1 MSRLTYIKGLVNGAL
16 NEAYNYRYKGGY
28 QQRKPRQE
36 VTGNKP
42 IFCTNVY
49 KIPFKVNETQF
60 NKYVVKI
67 CGITTSDMLY
77 INEHNIGL
85 LHMAEKPDDLKTSY
99 EQQIYQADI
108 MPSHLTAYF
117 VYASIINPEAWLE
130 NEEKGFPKLIEYLKK
145 RKASN
150 GDPLYNPLSFGE
162 CKQQIIRKYREALTK
177 EEFIK
182 YAYDDETVE
191 LNDMRISEFEAKIR
205 EALQSGNWAE
215 AISTYRID
223 LKTRIFG
230 NQLTEKNKRSI
241 YSQARKRG
249 LTETSP
255 NWPTFVRSRK
265 TWEKYGFK
273 LKPTAQ
279 PYFISSFVDIGQ
291 SPEVGLAKMGLDKY
305 EIKHASQQMKDS
317 ASMTGIGRSIPG
329 PAYDISDVIDVRN
342 YGRWMKEAG
351 LVNNLEGILN
361 DAAIEFE
368 KNKDKE
374 QDSEFNKRRAEELR
388 KIETEEGKADVFN
401 GLLKDYVKINNDRH
415 NLGIKLKNS
424 GQNSIQRYLN
434 NLYDYAKE
442 MIQNKGWD
450 AAGEIDSYAY
460 IFRSIVA
467 SQTIGI
473 ENAPKITQNNVDKY
487 LSDVI
492 GEAHHLLRF
501 MARTAYK
508 EFREYQDSL
517 ATQSQEAN
525 GIQQAV
531 NESVEESFTPDN
543 FNTFNDKISKIINAN
558 ADFNGINRDA
568 IGRFSGR
575 GVTYLYHATS
585 NAGKTGITTNGASR
599 VMTGSNSNF
608 YGPGVY
614 TNWDLGD
621 AIGGT
626 RIYGGYIVKFVLKD
640 GFKDF
645 LIFDK
650 DFNQRHGTGESIKDQ
665 LKRIAPEI
673 LDYMQKNFDRRTYN
687 YVIHWSGDSMRAPGG
702 VRGNDRGFRSAGQ
715 VRAFLGTPVS
725 YRQKG
730 DCYVPESMLKASN
743 IRGYIFRGS
752 GDGRVVVVRNFT
764 DVMPVAWTTATDAE
778 AYFNGDRKRNIWRQI
793 NQKSFEKLNQKHDAY
808 EEYSSKYPNIDKRES
823 NSAGFVRVPKGGKYN
838 FIDPDTHKEIF
849 PFDFDNATNFSPTS
863 REATVEILGDEY
875 TLYSN
880 MDKVITVE
888 KDEMDAPTMSLGEF
902 IDLIQSQTQGGVEKQ
917 LSDQSKLVSE
927 QFHNML
933 ERMDNYQIL

>member
-1 MSRLTYIKGLVNGAL
+1 MSRLTYIKDLVNGAL

-49 KIPFKVNETQF
+49 KTLTRSVNGETF
-60 NKYVVKI
+60 NKYMIKI
-67 CGITTSDMLY
+67 CGVERSDMMY
-77 INEHNIGL
+77 IAKNRIAN
-85 LHMAEKPDDLKTSY
+85 LHMSDKPDPSATSRWKKNG
-99 EQQIYQADI
+99 QADI
-108 MPSHLTAYF
+108 MPSGR
-117 VYASIINPEAWLE
+117 YAHFLKAEVFNPEDWVE
-130 NEEKGFPKLIEYLKK
+130 RFYPKLIEYLST
-145 RKASN
+145 RKATN
-150 GDPLYNPLSFGE
+150 GEDLYNPLTFGE
-162 CKQQIIRKYREALTK
+162 CKQQIIRKYREALND
-177 EEFIK
+177 EEFIQ
-182 YAYDDETVE
+182 YAYGDETVE
-191 LNDMRISEFEAKIR
+191 FNDMRISEFEAKIR
-205 EALQSGNWAE
+205 EALQNGNWAE

-223 LKTRIFG
+223 LKTRLFG
-230 NQLTEKNKRSI
+230 NQLTERNKRSI
-241 YSQARKRG
+241 YAQARKRG
-249 LTETSP
+249 LTEASP

-265 TWEKYGFK
+265 TWESLGFK
-273 LKPTAQ
+273 VKDSAI

-291 SPEVGLAKMGLDKY
+291 SPEVGFAKMGLSKH
-305 EIKHASQQMKDS
+305 EIEQASQQMRDV
-317 ASMTGIGRSIPG
+317 AQMTGVGRGIPG
-329 PAYDISDVIDVRN
+329 PAYDISDVEDVTN
-342 YGRWMKEAG
+342 GGRWMKEAG
-351 LVNNLEGILN
+351 LANNLEGILN

-368 KNKDKE
+368 RNMNKE

-388 KIETEEGKADVFN
+388 KIEAKEGKAEVFN
-401 GLLKDYVKINNDRH
+401 DLLKDYVKINNDRH
-415 NLGIKLKNS
+415 NLSITLKDS
-424 GQNSIQRYLN
+424 GQNSIQAYLN

-450 AAGEIDSYAY
+450 AEIDTYAY
-460 IFRSIVA
+460 VFRSIVA

-473 ENAPKITQNNVDKY
+473 ENAPKLTKEQVEKY
-487 LSDVI
+487 RDAI
-492 GEAHHLLRF
+492 GEAHHLLKF
-501 MARTAYK
+501 MARTVYK
-508 EFREYQDSL
+508 EFREYRDS
-517 ATQSQEAN
+517 QSQEAN

-585 NAGKTGITTNGASR
+585 SAGKTGITTNGASR

-764 DVMPVAWTTATDAE
+764 DVMPVAWTTAQDAE

-880 MDKVITVE
+880 LDKVITVE
-888 KDEMDAPTMSLGEF
+888 KDEIDAPTMSLGEF

>member
-49 KIPFKVNETQF
+49 KTLTRSVNGETF
-60 NKYVVKI
+60 NKYMIKI
-67 CGITTSDMLY
+67 CGVERSDMMY
-77 INEHNIGL
+77 IAKNRIAN
-85 LHMAEKPDDLKTSY
+85 LHMSDKPDPSATSRWKKNG
-99 EQQIYQADI
+99 QADI
-108 MPSHLTAYF
+108 MPSGR
-117 VYASIINPEAWLE
+117 YAHFLKAEVFNPEDWVDR
-130 NEEKGFPKLIEYLKK
+130 FYPKLIEYLST
-145 RKASN
+145 RKATN
-150 GDPLYNPLSFGE
+150 GEDLYNPLTFGE
-162 CKQQIIRKYREALTK
+162 CKQQIIRKYREALND
-177 EEFIK
+177 EEFIQ
-182 YAYDDETVE
+182 YAYGDETVE
-191 LNDMRISEFEAKIR
+191 FNDMRISEFEAKIR
-205 EALQSGNWAE
+205 EALQNGNWAE

-223 LKTRIFG
+223 LKTRLFG
-230 NQLTEKNKRSI
+230 NQLTERNKRSI

-249 LTETSP
+249 LTEASP

-265 TWEKYGFK
+265 TWESLGFK
-273 LKPTAQ
+273 VKDNAI

-291 SPEVGLAKMGLDKY
+291 SPEVGFAKMGLSKH
-305 EIKHASQQMKDS
+305 EIEQASQQMRDV
-317 ASMTGIGRSIPG
+317 AQMTGVGRSIPG
-329 PAYDISDVIDVRN
+329 PAYDISDVEDVTN
-342 YGRWMKEAG
+342 GGRWMKEAG
-351 LVNNLEGILN
+351 LANNLEGILN

-368 KNKDKE
+368 RNMNKE

-388 KIETEEGKADVFN
+388 KIEAKEGKAEVFN
-401 GLLKDYVKINNDRH
+401 DLLKDYVKINNDRH
-415 NLGIKLKNS
+415 NLSITLKDS
-424 GQNSIQRYLN
+424 GQNSIQAYLN

-450 AAGEIDSYAY
+450 AEIDTYAY
-460 IFRSIVA
+460 VFRSIVA

-473 ENAPKITQNNVDKY
+473 ENAPKLTKEQVEKY
-487 LSDVI
+487 RDAI
-492 GEAHHLLRF
+492 GEAHHLLKF
-501 MARTAYK
+501 MARTVYK
-508 EFREYQDSL
+508 EFREYRDS
-517 ATQSQEAN
+517 QSQEAN

-585 NAGKTGITTNGASR
+585 SAGKTGITTNGASR

-626 RIYGGYIVKFVLKD
+626 RIYGDYIVKFVLKD

-880 MDKVITVE
+880 LDKVITVE
-888 KDEMDAPTMSLGEF
+888 KDEIDAPTMSLGEF

-933 ERMDNYQIL
+933 KRMDNYQIL

>member
-1 MSRLTYIKGLVNGAL
+1 MSRLTYIKDLVNGAL
-16 NEAYNYRYKGGY
+16 NEAYNYRFKGGY

-49 KIPFKVNETQF
+49 KRLISVNGQRF
-60 NKYVVKI
+60 NKYIIKI
-67 CGITTSDMLY
+67 CGVEKSDIDYIDKNKIALLHKSNNYDTSTTSRNQKIL
-77 INEHNIGL
+77 
-85 LHMAEKPDDLKTSY
+85 
-99 EQQIYQADI
+99 QADV
-108 MPSHLTAYF
+108 MPSRLYAHFL
-117 VYASIINPEAWLE
+117 YASVIDPEAWL
-130 NEEKGFPKLIEYLKK
+130 NNQEKGFPKLIEYLSK
-145 RKASN
+145 RKATN
-150 GDPLYNPLSFGE
+150 GEDLYDPLTFGE
-162 CKQQIIRKYREALTK
+162 CKQQIIRKYREALND
-177 EEFIK
+177 EEFIQ
-182 YAYDDETVE
+182 YAYGDETVE

-205 EALQSGNWAE
+205 EALQNGNWEE

-223 LKTRIFG
+223 LKTRLFG
-230 NQLTEKNKRSI
+230 NQLTQKNKNSI

-249 LTETSP
+249 LTEASP

-265 TWEKYGFK
+265 TWESLGFK
-273 LKPTAQ
+273 VKDNAI

-291 SPEVGLAKMGLDKY
+291 SPEVGFAKMGLSKH
-305 EIKHASQQMKDS
+305 EIEQASQQMRDV
-317 ASMTGIGRSIPG
+317 AQMTGVGRGIPG
-329 PAYDISDVIDVRN
+329 PAYDISDVEDVSN
-342 YGRWMKEAG
+342 GGRWMKEAG
-351 LVNNLEGILN
+351 LANNLEGILN

-388 KIETEEGKADVFN
+388 KIETKEGKAEVFN
-401 GLLKDYVKINNDRH
+401 ELLKDYVEINNDRH
-415 NLGIKLKNS
+415 NLGITLKDS
-424 GQNSIQRYLN
+424 GQNYTQAYLN
-434 NLYDYAKE
+434 NLYNYAKE

-450 AAGEIDSYAY
+450 AEIDTYAY
-460 IFRSIVA
+460 VFRSIVA
-467 SQTIGI
+467 SQTIGT
-473 ENAPKITQNNVDKY
+473 ENTPRLTKEQVEIYRDA
-487 LSDVI
+487 I
-492 GEAHHLLRF
+492 GEAHRLLKF
-501 MARTAYK
+501 MARTVYK

-517 ATQSQEAN
+517 ATQSQEVN
-525 GIQQAV
+525 GAQQAV
-531 NESVEESFTPDN
+531 NESVEEAFTPDN
-543 FNTFNDKISKIINAN
+543 FNTFNDKMSKIINAN

-568 IGRFSGR
+568 VGRFSGR

-585 NAGKTGITTNGASR
+585 SAGKTGITTNGASR
-599 VMTGSNSNF
+599 LMTGSNSNF

-614 TNWDLGD
+614 TNLDLGD

-626 RIYGGYIVKFVLKD
+626 SIYGDYIVKFVLKG

-687 YVIHWSGDSMRAPGG
+687 YILHWSGDSMRAPGG

-730 DCYVPESMLKASN
+730 DCYVPDSMLKASN

-764 DVMPVAWTTATDAE
+764 DVMPVAWTTAQDAE

-808 EEYSSKYPNIDKRES
+808 EEYSAKYPKIDKRES

-838 FIDPDTHKEIF
+838 FIDPDTHEEIF

-888 KDEMDAPTMSLGEF
+888 KDEFDAPTMSLGEF

>member
-1 MSRLTYIKGLVNGAL
+1 MSRLTYIKDLVNGAL

-49 KIPFKVNETQF
+49 KTLTRSVNGETF
-60 NKYVVKI
+60 NKYMIKI
-67 CGITTSDMLY
+67 CGVERSDMMY
-77 INEHNIGL
+77 IAKNRIAN
-85 LHMAEKPDDLKTSY
+85 LHMSDKPDPSATSRCKKNG
-99 EQQIYQADI
+99 QADI
-108 MPSHLTAYF
+108 MPSGR
-117 VYASIINPEAWLE
+117 YAHFLKAEVFNPEDWVE
-130 NEEKGFPKLIEYLKK
+130 RFYPKLIEYLST
-145 RKASN
+145 RKATN
-150 GDPLYNPLSFGE
+150 GEDLYNPLTFGE
-162 CKQQIIRKYREALTK
+162 CKQQIIRKYREALND
-177 EEFIK
+177 EEFIQ
-182 YAYDDETVE
+182 YAYGDETVE
-191 LNDMRISEFEAKIR
+191 FNDMRISEFEAKIR
-205 EALQSGNWAE
+205 EALQNGNWAE

-223 LKTRIFG
+223 LKTRLFG
-230 NQLTEKNKRSI
+230 NQLTERNKRSI

-249 LTETSP
+249 LTEASP

-265 TWEKYGFK
+265 TWESLGFK
-273 LKPTAQ
+273 VKDNAI

-291 SPEVGLAKMGLDKY
+291 SPEVGFAKMGLSKH
-305 EIKHASQQMKDS
+305 EIEQASQQMRDV
-317 ASMTGIGRSIPG
+317 AQMTGVGRSIPG
-329 PAYDISDVIDVRN
+329 PAYDISDVEDVTN
-342 YGRWMKEAG
+342 GGRWMKEAG
-351 LVNNLEGILN
+351 LANNLEGILN

-368 KNKDKE
+368 RNMNKE

-388 KIETEEGKADVFN
+388 KIEAKEGKAEVFN
-401 GLLKDYVKINNDRH
+401 DLLKDYVKINNDRH
-415 NLGIKLKNS
+415 NLSITLKDS
-424 GQNSIQRYLN
+424 GQNSIQAYLN

-450 AAGEIDSYAY
+450 AEIDTYAY
-460 IFRSIVA
+460 VFRSIVA

-473 ENAPKITQNNVDKY
+473 ENAPKLTKEQVEKY
-487 LSDVI
+487 RDAI
-492 GEAHHLLRF
+492 GEAHHLLKF
-501 MARTAYK
+501 MARTVYK
-508 EFREYQDSL
+508 EFREYRDS
-517 ATQSQEAN
+517 QSQEEN

-764 DVMPVAWTTATDAE
+764 DVMPVAWTTAQDAE

-880 MDKVITVE
+880 LDKVITVE
-888 KDEMDAPTMSLGEF
+888 KDEIDATTMSLGEF

-933 ERMDNYQIL
+933 KRMDNYQIL

>member
-1 MSRLTYIKGLVNGAL
+1 MSRLTYIKDLVNGAL

-49 KIPFKVNETQF
+49 KTLTRSVNGKTF
-60 NKYVVKI
+60 NKYMIKI
-67 CGITTSDMLY
+67 CGVERSDMMY
-77 INEHNIGL
+77 IAKNRIANL
-85 LHMAEKPDDLKTSY
+85 RMSDKPDPSATSRWKKNG
-99 EQQIYQADI
+99 QADI
-108 MPSHLTAYF
+108 MPSGR
-117 VYASIINPEAWLE
+117 YAHFLKAEVFNPEDWVDR
-130 NEEKGFPKLIEYLKK
+130 FYPKLIEYLST
-145 RKASN
+145 RKATN
-150 GDPLYNPLSFGE
+150 GEDLYNPLTFGE
-162 CKQQIIRKYREALTK
+162 CKQQIIRKYREALND
-177 EEFIK
+177 EEFIQ
-182 YAYDDETVE
+182 YAYGDETVE
-191 LNDMRISEFEAKIR
+191 FNDMRISEFEAKIR
-205 EALQSGNWAE
+205 EALQNGNWAE

-223 LKTRIFG
+223 LKTRLFG
-230 NQLTEKNKRSI
+230 NQLTERNKRSI
-241 YSQARKRG
+241 YAQARKRG
-249 LTETSP
+249 LTEASP

-265 TWEKYGFK
+265 TWESLGFK
-273 LKPTAQ
+273 VKDNAI

-291 SPEVGLAKMGLDKY
+291 SPEVGFAKMGLSKH
-305 EIKHASQQMKDS
+305 EIEQASQQMRDV
-317 ASMTGIGRSIPG
+317 AQMTGVGRSIPG
-329 PAYDISDVIDVRN
+329 PAYDISDVEDVTN
-342 YGRWMKEAG
+342 GGRWMKEAG
-351 LVNNLEGILN
+351 LANNLEGILN

-368 KNKDKE
+368 RNMNKE

-388 KIETEEGKADVFN
+388 KIEAKEGKAEVFN
-401 GLLKDYVKINNDRH
+401 DLLKDYVKINNDRH
-415 NLGIKLKNS
+415 NLSITLKDS
-424 GQNSIQRYLN
+424 GQNSIQAYLN

-450 AAGEIDSYAY
+450 AEIDTYAY
-460 IFRSIVA
+460 VFRSIVA

-473 ENAPKITQNNVDKY
+473 ENAPKLTKEQVEKY
-487 LSDVI
+487 RDAI
-492 GEAHHLLRF
+492 GEAHHLLKF
-501 MARTAYK
+501 MARTVYK
-508 EFREYQDSL
+508 EFREYRDS
-517 ATQSQEAN
+517 QSQEAN

-585 NAGKTGITTNGASR
+585 SAGKTGITTNGASR

-888 KDEMDAPTMSLGEF
+888 KDEIDAPTMSLGEF

>member
-1 MSRLTYIKGLVNGAL
+1 MSRLTYIKDLVNGAL

-49 KIPFKVNETQF
+49 KRLITVNKQSF
-60 NKYVVKI
+60 NKYIIKI
-67 CGITTSDMLY
+67 CGVEKSDIDYIDKNKIALLHKSNNYDASTTSRDQKIL
-77 INEHNIGL
+77 
-85 LHMAEKPDDLKTSY
+85 
-99 EQQIYQADI
+99 QADV
-108 MPSHLTAYF
+108 MPSRLYAHFL
-117 VYASIINPEAWLE
+117 YASVIDPEAWL
-130 NEEKGFPKLIEYLKK
+130 NNKEKGFPKLIDYLSK
-145 RKASN
+145 RKTSN
-150 GDPLYNPLSFGE
+150 GEDLYDPLTFAE
-162 CKQQIIRKYREALTK
+162 CKQQIIRKYREALND
-177 EEFIK
+177 EEFIQ
-182 YAYDDETVE
+182 YAYGDDTVE
-191 LNDMRISEFEAKIR
+191 FNDMRISEFEAKIR
-205 EALQSGNWAE
+205 EALQNGNWAE

-223 LKTRIFG
+223 LKTRLFG
-230 NQLTEKNKRSI
+230 NQLTERNKRSI

-249 LTETSP
+249 LTEASP

-265 TWEKYGFK
+265 TWESLGFK
-273 LKPTAQ
+273 VKDNAI

-291 SPEVGLAKMGLDKY
+291 SPEVGFAKMGLSKH
-305 EIKHASQQMKDS
+305 EIEQASQQMRDV
-317 ASMTGIGRSIPG
+317 AQMTGVGRSIPG
-329 PAYDISDVIDVRN
+329 PAYDISDVEDVTN
-342 YGRWMKEAG
+342 GGRWMKEAG
-351 LVNNLEGILN
+351 LANNLEGILN

-368 KNKDKE
+368 RNMNKE

-388 KIETEEGKADVFN
+388 KIEAKEGKAEVFN
-401 GLLKDYVKINNDRH
+401 DLLKEYVKINNDRH
-415 NLGIKLKNS
+415 NLSITLKDS
-424 GQNSIQRYLN
+424 GQNSIQAYLN

-450 AAGEIDSYAY
+450 AEIDTYAY
-460 IFRSIVA
+460 VFRSIVA

-473 ENAPKITQNNVDKY
+473 ENAPKLTKEQVEKY
-487 LSDVI
+487 RDAI
-492 GEAHHLLRF
+492 GEAHHLLKF
-501 MARTAYK
+501 MARTVYK
-508 EFREYQDSL
+508 EFREYRDS
-517 ATQSQEAN
+517 QSQEAN

-585 NAGKTGITTNGASR
+585 SAGKTGITTNGASR
-599 VMTGSNSNF
+599 IMTGSNSNF

-764 DVMPVAWTTATDAE
+764 DVMPVAWTTAQDAE

-880 MDKVITVE
+880 LDKVITVE
-888 KDEMDAPTMSLGEF
+888 KDEIDAPTMSLGEF

-933 ERMDNYQIL
+933 KRMDNYQIL

>member
-1 MSRLTYIKGLVNGAL
+1 MSRLTYIKDLVNGAL

-49 KIPFKVNETQF
+49 KTLTRSVNGETF
-60 NKYVVKI
+60 NKYMIKI
-67 CGITTSDMLY
+67 CGVERSDMMY
-77 INEHNIGL
+77 IAKNRIAN
-85 LHMAEKPDDLKTSY
+85 LHMSDKPDPSATSRWKKNG
-99 EQQIYQADI
+99 QADI
-108 MPSHLTAYF
+108 MPSGR
-117 VYASIINPEAWLE
+117 YAHFLKAEVFNPEDWVDR
-130 NEEKGFPKLIEYLKK
+130 FYPKLIEYLST
-145 RKASN
+145 RKATN
-150 GDPLYNPLSFGE
+150 GEDLYNPLTFGE
-162 CKQQIIRKYREALTK
+162 CKQQIIRKYREALND
-177 EEFIK
+177 EEFIQ
-182 YAYDDETVE
+182 YAYGDETVE
-191 LNDMRISEFEAKIR
+191 FNDMRISEFEAKIR
-205 EALQSGNWAE
+205 EALQNGNWAE

-223 LKTRIFG
+223 LKTRLFG
-230 NQLTEKNKRSI
+230 NQLTERNKRSI

-249 LTETSP
+249 LTEASP

-265 TWEKYGFK
+265 TWESLGFK
-273 LKPTAQ
+273 VKDNAI

-291 SPEVGLAKMGLDKY
+291 SPEVGFAKMGLSKH
-305 EIKHASQQMKDS
+305 EIEQASQQMRDV
-317 ASMTGIGRSIPG
+317 AQMTGVGRSIPG
-329 PAYDISDVIDVRN
+329 PAYDISDVEDVTN
-342 YGRWMKEAG
+342 GGRWMKEAG
-351 LVNNLEGILN
+351 LANNLEGILN

-368 KNKDKE
+368 RNMNKE

-388 KIETEEGKADVFN
+388 KIEAKEGKAEVFN
-401 GLLKDYVKINNDRH
+401 DLLKDYVKINNDRH
-415 NLGIKLKNS
+415 NLSITLKDS
-424 GQNSIQRYLN
+424 GQSSIQAYLN

-467 SQTIGI
+467 SQTIGV
-473 ENAPKITQNNVDKY
+473 ENAPEITQNNVDKY
-487 LSDVI
+487 LSDII
-492 GEAHHLLRF
+492 GEAHHLLKF
-501 MARTAYK
+501 MARTVYK
-508 EFREYQDSL
+508 EFREYRDS
-517 ATQSQEAN
+517 QSQEAN

-599 VMTGSNSNF
+599 IMTGSNSNF

-764 DVMPVAWTTATDAE
+764 DVMPVAWTTAQDAE

-888 KDEMDAPTMSLGEF
+888 KDEIDAPTMSLGEF

-933 ERMDNYQIL
+933 KRMDNYQIL

>member
-1 MSRLTYIKGLVNGAL
+1 MSRLTYIKDLVNGAL

-49 KIPFKVNETQF
+49 KRLITVNKQSF
-60 NKYVVKI
+60 NKYIIKI
-67 CGITTSDMLY
+67 CGVEKSDIDYIDKNKIALLHKSNNYDTSTTSRDQKIL
-77 INEHNIGL
+77 
-85 LHMAEKPDDLKTSY
+85 
-99 EQQIYQADI
+99 QADV
-108 MPSHLTAYF
+108 MPSRLYAHFL
-117 VYASIINPEAWLE
+117 YASVIDPEAWL
-130 NEEKGFPKLIEYLKK
+130 NNKEKGFPKLIDYLSK

-150 GDPLYNPLSFGE
+150 GEDLYDPLTFAE
-162 CKQQIIRKYREALTK
+162 CKQQIIRKYREALNDD
-177 EEFIK
+177 EFIQ
-182 YAYDDETVE
+182 YAYGDETVE
-191 LNDMRISEFEAKIR
+191 FNDMRISEFEAKIR
-205 EALQSGNWAE
+205 EALQNGNWAE

-223 LKTRIFG
+223 LKTRLFG
-230 NQLTEKNKRSI
+230 NQLTERNKRSI
-241 YSQARKRG
+241 YAQARKRG
-249 LTETSP
+249 LTEASP

-265 TWEKYGFK
+265 TWEKYGFQVK
-273 LKPTAQ
+273 DGAQ

-291 SPEVGLAKMGLDKY
+291 SPEVGFAKMGLSKH
-305 EIKHASQQMKDS
+305 EIEQASQQMQDV
-317 ASMTGIGRSIPG
+317 AQMTGVGRSIPG

-368 KNKDKE
+368 RNMNKE

-388 KIETEEGKADVFN
+388 KIETTEGKAEVFN
-401 GLLKDYVKINNDRH
+401 DLLKDYAEINNDRH

-424 GQNSIQRYLN
+424 GQNSIQAYLN

-492 GEAHHLLRF
+492 GEAHNLLKF

-517 ATQSQEAN
+517 ATQSQEEN
-525 GIQQAV
+525 GTQQAV

-599 VMTGSNSNF
+599 IMTGSNSNF

-626 RIYGGYIVKFVLKD
+626 RIYGDYIVKFVLKD

-888 KDEMDAPTMSLGEF
+888 KDEIDAPTMSLGEF
-902 IDLIQSQTQGGVEKQ
+902 IDIIQSQTQGGVEKQ

-933 ERMDNYQIL
+933 KRMDNYQIL

>member
-49 KIPFKVNETQF
+49 KTLTRSVNGETF
-60 NKYVVKI
+60 NKYMIKI
-67 CGITTSDMLY
+67 CGVERSDMMY
-77 INEHNIGL
+77 IAKNRIAN
-85 LHMAEKPDDLKTSY
+85 LHMSDKPDPSATSRWKKNG
-99 EQQIYQADI
+99 QADI
-108 MPSHLTAYF
+108 MPSGR
-117 VYASIINPEAWLE
+117 YAHFLKAEVFNPEDWVDR
-130 NEEKGFPKLIEYLKK
+130 FYPKLIEYLST
-145 RKASN
+145 RKATN
-150 GDPLYNPLSFGE
+150 GEDLYNPLTFGE
-162 CKQQIIRKYREALTK
+162 CKQQIIRKYREALND
-177 EEFIK
+177 EEFIQ
-182 YAYDDETVE
+182 YAYGDETVE
-191 LNDMRISEFEAKIR
+191 FNDMRISEFEAKIR
-205 EALQSGNWAE
+205 EALQNGNWAE

-223 LKTRIFG
+223 LKTRLFG
-230 NQLTEKNKRSI
+230 NQLTERNKRSI

-249 LTETSP
+249 LTEASP

-265 TWEKYGFK
+265 TWESLGFK
-273 LKPTAQ
+273 VKDNAI

-291 SPEVGLAKMGLDKY
+291 SPEVGFAKMGLSKH
-305 EIKHASQQMKDS
+305 EIEQASQQMRDV
-317 ASMTGIGRSIPG
+317 AQMTGVGRSIPG
-329 PAYDISDVIDVRN
+329 PAYDISDVIDVTN
-342 YGRWMKEAG
+342 GGRWMKEAG
-351 LVNNLEGILN
+351 LANNLEGILN

-368 KNKDKE
+368 RNMNKE

-388 KIETEEGKADVFN
+388 KIEAKEGKAEVFN
-401 GLLKDYVKINNDRH
+401 DLLKDYVKINNDRH
-415 NLGIKLKNS
+415 NLSITLKDS
-424 GQNSIQRYLN
+424 GQNSIQAYLN

-450 AAGEIDSYAY
+450 AEIDTYAY
-460 IFRSIVA
+460 VFRSIVA

-473 ENAPKITQNNVDKY
+473 ENAPKLTKEQVEKY
-487 LSDVI
+487 RDAI
-492 GEAHHLLRF
+492 GEAHHLLKF
-501 MARTAYK
+501 MARTVYK
-508 EFREYQDSL
+508 EFREYRDS
-517 ATQSQEAN
+517 QSQEAN
-525 GIQQAV
+525 GIQQVV

-585 NAGKTGITTNGASR
+585 SAGKTGITTNGASR

-764 DVMPVAWTTATDAE
+764 DVMPVAWTTAQDAE

-880 MDKVITVE
+880 LDKVITVE
-888 KDEMDAPTMSLGEF
+888 KDEIDAPTMSLGEF

-933 ERMDNYQIL
+933 KRMDNYQIL

>member
-1 MSRLTYIKGLVNGAL
+1 MSRLTYIKDLVNGAL

-49 KIPFKVNETQF
+49 KTLTRSVNGETF
-60 NKYVVKI
+60 NKYMIKI
-67 CGITTSDMLY
+67 CGVERSDMMY
-77 INEHNIGL
+77 IAKNRIAN
-85 LHMAEKPDDLKTSY
+85 LHMSDKPDPSATSRWKKNG
-99 EQQIYQADI
+99 QADI
-108 MPSHLTAYF
+108 MPSGR
-117 VYASIINPEAWLE
+117 YAHFLKAEVFNPEDWVE
-130 NEEKGFPKLIEYLKK
+130 RFYPKLIEYLST
-145 RKASN
+145 RKATN
-150 GDPLYNPLSFGE
+150 GEDLYNPLTFGE
-162 CKQQIIRKYREALTK
+162 CKQQIIRKYREALND
-177 EEFIK
+177 EEFIQ
-182 YAYDDETVE
+182 YAYGDETVE
-191 LNDMRISEFEAKIR
+191 FNDMRISEFEAKIR
-205 EALQSGNWAE
+205 EALQNGNWAE

-223 LKTRIFG
+223 LKTRLFG
-230 NQLTEKNKRSI
+230 NQLTERNKRSI

-249 LTETSP
+249 LTEASP

-265 TWEKYGFK
+265 TWESLGFK
-273 LKPTAQ
+273 VKDNAI

-291 SPEVGLAKMGLDKY
+291 SPEVGFAKMGLSKH
-305 EIKHASQQMKDS
+305 EIEQASQQMRDV
-317 ASMTGIGRSIPG
+317 AQMTGVGRSIPG
-329 PAYDISDVIDVRN
+329 PAYDISDVEDVTN
-342 YGRWMKEAG
+342 GGRWMKEAG
-351 LVNNLEGILN
+351 LANNLEGILN

-368 KNKDKE
+368 RNMNKE

-388 KIETEEGKADVFN
+388 KIEAKEGKAEVFN
-401 GLLKDYVKINNDRH
+401 DLLKDYVKINNDRH
-415 NLGIKLKNS
+415 NLSITLKDS
-424 GQNSIQRYLN
+424 GQSSIQAYLN

-467 SQTIGI
+467 SQTIGV
-473 ENAPKITQNNVDKY
+473 ENAPEITQNNVDKY
-487 LSDVI
+487 LSDII
-492 GEAHHLLRF
+492 GEAHHLLKF
-501 MARTAYK
+501 MARTVYK
-508 EFREYQDSL
+508 EFREYRDS
-517 ATQSQEAN
+517 QSQEAN

-599 VMTGSNSNF
+599 IMTGSNSNF

-764 DVMPVAWTTATDAE
+764 DVMPVAWTTAQDAE

-888 KDEMDAPTMSLGEF
+888 KDEIDAPTMSLGEF

-933 ERMDNYQIL
+933 ERMDNYKIL

>member
-1 MSRLTYIKGLVNGAL
+1 MSRLTYIKDLVNGAL

-49 KIPFKVNETQF
+49 KTLTRNVNGETF
-60 NKYVVKI
+60 NKYMIKI
-67 CGITTSDMLY
+67 CGVERSDMMY
-77 INEHNIGL
+77 IAKNRIAN
-85 LHMAEKPDDLKTSY
+85 LHMSDKPDPSATSRWKKNG
-99 EQQIYQADI
+99 QADI
-108 MPSHLTAYF
+108 MPSGR
-117 VYASIINPEAWLE
+117 YAHFLKAEVFNPEDWVE
-130 NEEKGFPKLIEYLKK
+130 RFYPKLIEYLST
-145 RKASN
+145 RKATN
-150 GDPLYNPLSFGE
+150 GEDLYNPLTFGE
-162 CKQQIIRKYREALTK
+162 CKQQIIRKYREALND
-177 EEFIK
+177 EEFIQ
-182 YAYDDETVE
+182 YAYGDETVE
-191 LNDMRISEFEAKIR
+191 FNDMRISEFEAKIR
-205 EALQSGNWAE
+205 EALQNGNWAE

-223 LKTRIFG
+223 LKTRLFG
-230 NQLTEKNKRSI
+230 NQLTERNKRSI

-249 LTETSP
+249 LTEASP

-265 TWEKYGFK
+265 TWESLGFK
-273 LKPTAQ
+273 VKDNAI

-291 SPEVGLAKMGLDKY
+291 SPEVGFAKMGLSKH
-305 EIKHASQQMKDS
+305 EIEQASQQMRDV
-317 ASMTGIGRSIPG
+317 AQMTGVGRSIPG
-329 PAYDISDVIDVRN
+329 PAYDISDVEDVTN
-342 YGRWMKEAG
+342 GGRWMKEAG
-351 LVNNLEGILN
+351 LANNLEGILN

-368 KNKDKE
+368 RNMNKE

-388 KIETEEGKADVFN
+388 KIEAKEGKAEVFN
-401 GLLKDYVKINNDRH
+401 DLLKDYVKINNDRH
-415 NLGIKLKNS
+415 NLSITLKDS
-424 GQNSIQRYLN
+424 GQNSIQAYLN

-450 AAGEIDSYAY
+450 AEIDTYAY
-460 IFRSIVA
+460 VFRSIVA

-473 ENAPKITQNNVDKY
+473 ENAPKLTKEQVEKY
-487 LSDVI
+487 RDAI
-492 GEAHHLLRF
+492 GEAHHLLKF
-501 MARTAYK
+501 MARTVYK
-508 EFREYQDSL
+508 EFREYRDS
-517 ATQSQEAN
+517 QSQEAN

-585 NAGKTGITTNGASR
+585 SAGKTGITTNGASR

-764 DVMPVAWTTATDAE
+764 DVMPVAWTTAQDAE

-880 MDKVITVE
+880 LDKVITVE
-888 KDEMDAPTMSLGEF
+888 KDEIDAQTMSLGEF

-933 ERMDNYQIL
+933 KRMDNYQIL

>member
-1 MSRLTYIKGLVNGAL
+1 MSRLTYIKDLVNGAL

-49 KIPFKVNETQF
+49 KTLTRSVNGETF
-60 NKYVVKI
+60 NKYMIKI
-67 CGITTSDMLY
+67 CGVERSDMMY
-77 INEHNIGL
+77 IAKNRIAN
-85 LHMAEKPDDLKTSY
+85 LHMSDKPDPSATSRWKKNG
-99 EQQIYQADI
+99 QADI
-108 MPSHLTAYF
+108 MPSGR
-117 VYASIINPEAWLE
+117 YAHFLKAEVFNPEDWVE
-130 NEEKGFPKLIEYLKK
+130 RFYPKLIEYLST
-145 RKASN
+145 RKATN
-150 GDPLYNPLSFGE
+150 GEDLYNPLTFGE
-162 CKQQIIRKYREALTK
+162 CKQQIIRKYREALND
-177 EEFIK
+177 EEFIQ
-182 YAYDDETVE
+182 YAYGDETVE
-191 LNDMRISEFEAKIR
+191 FNDMRISEFEAKIR
-205 EALQSGNWAE
+205 EALQNGNWAE

-223 LKTRIFG
+223 LKTRLFG
-230 NQLTEKNKRSI
+230 NQLTERNKRSI

-249 LTETSP
+249 LTEASP

-265 TWEKYGFK
+265 TWESLGFK
-273 LKPTAQ
+273 VKDNAI

-291 SPEVGLAKMGLDKY
+291 SPEVGFAKMGLSKH
-305 EIKHASQQMKDS
+305 EIEQASQQMRDV
-317 ASMTGIGRSIPG
+317 AQMTGVGRSIPG
-329 PAYDISDVIDVRN
+329 PAYDISDVEDVTN
-342 YGRWMKEAG
+342 GGRWMKEAG
-351 LVNNLEGILN
+351 LANNLEGILN

-368 KNKDKE
+368 RNMNKE

-388 KIETEEGKADVFN
+388 KIEAKEGKAEVFN
-401 GLLKDYVKINNDRH
+401 DLLKDYVKINNDRH
-415 NLGIKLKNS
+415 NLSITLKDS
-424 GQNSIQRYLN
+424 GQSSIQAYLN

-467 SQTIGI
+467 SQTIGV
-473 ENAPKITQNNVDKY
+473 ENAPEITQNNVDKY
-487 LSDVI
+487 LSDII
-492 GEAHHLLRF
+492 GEAHHLLKF
-501 MARTAYK
+501 MARTVYK
-508 EFREYQDSL
+508 EFREYRDS
-517 ATQSQEAN
+517 QSQEVN

-599 VMTGSNSNF
+599 IMTGSNSNF

-880 MDKVITVE
+880 LDKVITVE
-888 KDEMDAPTMSLGEF
+888 KDEIDAPTMSLGEF

-933 ERMDNYQIL
+933 KRMDNYQIL

>member
-1 MSRLTYIKGLVNGAL
+1 MSRLTYIKDLVNGAL

-49 KIPFKVNETQF
+49 KTLTRSVNGETF
-60 NKYVVKI
+60 NKYMIKI
-67 CGITTSDMLY
+67 CGVERSDMMY
-77 INEHNIGL
+77 IAKNRIAN
-85 LHMAEKPDDLKTSY
+85 LHMSDKPDPSATSRWKKNG
-99 EQQIYQADI
+99 QADI
-108 MPSHLTAYF
+108 MPSGR
-117 VYASIINPEAWLE
+117 YAHFLKAEVFNPEDWVE
-130 NEEKGFPKLIEYLKK
+130 RFYPKLIEYLST
-145 RKASN
+145 RKATN
-150 GDPLYNPLSFGE
+150 GEDLYNPLTFGE
-162 CKQQIIRKYREALTK
+162 CKQQIIRKYREALND
-177 EEFIK
+177 EEFIQ
-182 YAYDDETVE
+182 YAYGDETVE
-191 LNDMRISEFEAKIR
+191 FNDMRISEFEAKIR
-205 EALQSGNWAE
+205 EALQNGNWAE

-223 LKTRIFG
+223 LKTRLFG
-230 NQLTEKNKRSI
+230 NQLTERNKRSI

-249 LTETSP
+249 LTEASP

-265 TWEKYGFK
+265 TWESLGFK
-273 LKPTAQ
+273 VKDNAI

-291 SPEVGLAKMGLDKY
+291 SPEVGFAKMGLSKH
-305 EIKHASQQMKDS
+305 EIEQASQQMRDV
-317 ASMTGIGRSIPG
+317 AQMTGVGRSIPG
-329 PAYDISDVIDVRN
+329 PAYDISDVEDVTN
-342 YGRWMKEAG
+342 GGRWMKEAG
-351 LVNNLEGILN
+351 LANNLEGILN

-368 KNKDKE
+368 RNMNKE

-388 KIETEEGKADVFN
+388 KIEAKEGKAEVFN
-401 GLLKDYVKINNDRH
+401 DLLKDYVKINNDRH
-415 NLGIKLKNS
+415 NLSITLKDS
-424 GQNSIQRYLN
+424 GQNYIQAYLN

-450 AAGEIDSYAY
+450 AEIDTYAY
-460 IFRSIVA
+460 VFRSIVA

-473 ENAPKITQNNVDKY
+473 ENAPKLTKEQVEKY
-487 LSDVI
+487 RDAI
-492 GEAHHLLRF
+492 GEAHHLLKF
-501 MARTAYK
+501 MARTVYK
-508 EFREYQDSL
+508 EFREYRDS
-517 ATQSQEAN
+517 QSQEEN

-585 NAGKTGITTNGASR
+585 SAGKTGITTNGASR

-764 DVMPVAWTTATDAE
+764 DVMPVAWTTAQDAE

-880 MDKVITVE
+880 LDKVITVE
-888 KDEMDAPTMSLGEF
+888 KDEIDAPTMSLGEF

>member
-1 MSRLTYIKGLVNGAL
+1 
-16 NEAYNYRYKGGY
+16 
-28 QQRKPRQE
+28 
-36 VTGNKP
+36 
-42 IFCTNVY
+42 
-49 KIPFKVNETQF
+49 
-60 NKYVVKI
+60 
-67 CGITTSDMLY
+67 
-77 INEHNIGL
+77 
-85 LHMAEKPDDLKTSY
+85 
-99 EQQIYQADI
+99 
-108 MPSHLTAYF
+108 
-117 VYASIINPEAWLE
+117 
-130 NEEKGFPKLIEYLKK
+130 
-145 RKASN
+145 
-150 GDPLYNPLSFGE
+150 
-162 CKQQIIRKYREALTK
+162 
-177 EEFIK
+177 
-182 YAYDDETVE
+182 
-191 LNDMRISEFEAKIR
+191 
-205 EALQSGNWAE
+205 
-215 AISTYRID
+215 
-223 LKTRIFG
+223 
-230 NQLTEKNKRSI
+230 
-241 YSQARKRG
+241 
-249 LTETSP
+249 
-255 NWPTFVRSRK
+255 
-265 TWEKYGFK
+265 
-273 LKPTAQ
+273 
-279 PYFISSFVDIGQ
+279 
-291 SPEVGLAKMGLDKY
+291 
-305 EIKHASQQMKDS
+305 
-317 ASMTGIGRSIPG
+317 
-329 PAYDISDVIDVRN
+329 
-342 YGRWMKEAG
+342 
-351 LVNNLEGILN
+351 
-361 DAAIEFE
+361 
-368 KNKDKE
+368 
-374 QDSEFNKRRAEELR
+374 
-388 KIETEEGKADVFN
+388 
-401 GLLKDYVKINNDRH
+401 
-415 NLGIKLKNS
+415 
-424 GQNSIQRYLN
+424 
-434 NLYDYAKE
+434 

-467 SQTIGI
+467 SQTIGV
-473 ENAPKITQNNVDKY
+473 ENAPEITQNNVDKY
-487 LSDVI
+487 LSDII
-492 GEAHHLLRF
+492 GEAHHLLKF
-501 MARTAYK
+501 MARTVYK
-508 EFREYQDSL
+508 EFREYRDS
-517 ATQSQEAN
+517 QSQEAN

-575 GVTYLYHATS
+575 GVTYLYDATS

-599 VMTGSNSNF
+599 IMTGSNSNF

-764 DVMPVAWTTATDAE
+764 DVMPVAWTTAQDAE

-880 MDKVITVE
+880 LDKVITVE
-888 KDEMDAPTMSLGEF
+888 KDEIDAPTMSLGEF

-933 ERMDNYQIL
+933 KRMDNYQIL

>member
-1 MSRLTYIKGLVNGAL
+1 MSRLTYIKDLVNGAL

-49 KIPFKVNETQF
+49 KRLISVNNQRF
-60 NKYVVKI
+60 NKYIIKI
-67 CGITTSDMLY
+67 CGVEKSDIDYIDKNKIALLHKSNNYDASTTSRDQKIL
-77 INEHNIGL
+77 
-85 LHMAEKPDDLKTSY
+85 
-99 EQQIYQADI
+99 QADV
-108 MPSHLTAYF
+108 MPSRLYAHFL
-117 VYASIINPEAWLE
+117 YASVIDPEAWL
-130 NEEKGFPKLIEYLKK
+130 NNKEKGFPKLIEYLST
-145 RKASN
+145 RKATN
-150 GDPLYNPLSFGE
+150 GEDLYDPLTFGE
-162 CKQQIIRKYREALTK
+162 CKQQIIRKYREALND
-177 EEFIK
+177 EEFIQ
-182 YAYDDETVE
+182 YAYGDETVE
-191 LNDMRISEFEAKIR
+191 FNDMRISEFEAKIR
-205 EALQSGNWAE
+205 EALQNGNWAE

-223 LKTRIFG
+223 LKTRLFG

-249 LTETSP
+249 FTEASP

-265 TWEKYGFK
+265 TWESLGFK
-273 LKPTAQ
+273 VKDNAI

-291 SPEVGLAKMGLDKY
+291 SPEVGFAKMGLSKH
-305 EIKHASQQMKDS
+305 EIEQASQQMRDVTQ
-317 ASMTGIGRSIPG
+317 MTGVGRGIPG
-329 PAYDISDVIDVRN
+329 PAYDISDVEDVTN
-342 YGRWMKEAG
+342 GGRWMKEAG
-351 LVNNLEGILN
+351 LANNLEGILN

-368 KNKDKE
+368 RNMNKE

-388 KIETEEGKADVFN
+388 KIETTEGKAEVFN
-401 GLLKDYVKINNDRH
+401 DLLGDYVEINNDRH

-424 GQNSIQRYLN
+424 GQNSIQTYLN

-467 SQTIGI
+467 SQTIGV

-492 GEAHHLLRF
+492 GEAHRLLKF

-525 GIQQAV
+525 GTQQAV

-585 NAGKTGITTNGASR
+585 SAGKTGITTNGASR

-626 RIYGGYIVKFVLKD
+626 SIYGGYIVKFVLKD

-715 VRAFLGTPVS
+715 VRAFLGTPVN

-730 DCYVPESMLKASN
+730 DCYVPDSMLKASN

>member
-1 MSRLTYIKGLVNGAL
+1 MSRLTYIKDLVNGTL

-49 KIPFKVNETQF
+49 KTLTRSVNGKTF
-60 NKYVVKI
+60 NKYMIKI
-67 CGITTSDMLY
+67 CGVERSDMMY
-77 INEHNIGL
+77 IEKNRIAN
-85 LHMAEKPDDLKTSY
+85 LHMSDKPDPSATSRWKKNG
-99 EQQIYQADI
+99 QADI
-108 MPSHLTAYF
+108 MPSGR
-117 VYASIINPEAWLE
+117 YAHFLKAEVFNPEDWVDR
-130 NEEKGFPKLIEYLKK
+130 FYPKLIEYLST
-145 RKASN
+145 RKATN
-150 GDPLYNPLSFGE
+150 GEDLYNPLTFGE
-162 CKQQIIRKYREALTK
+162 CKQQILRKYREALND
-177 EEFIK
+177 EEFIQ
-182 YAYDDETVE
+182 YAYGDETVE
-191 LNDMRISEFEAKIR
+191 FNDMRISEFEAKIR
-205 EALQSGNWAE
+205 EALQNGNWAD

-223 LKTRIFG
+223 LKTRLFG
-230 NQLTEKNKRSI
+230 NQLTERNKRSI

-249 LTETSP
+249 LTEASP

-265 TWEKYGFK
+265 TWESLGFK
-273 LKPTAQ
+273 VKDNAI

-291 SPEVGLAKMGLDKY
+291 SPEVGFAKMGLSKH
-305 EIKHASQQMKDS
+305 EIEQASQQMRDV
-317 ASMTGIGRSIPG
+317 AQMTGVGRSIPG
-329 PAYDISDVIDVRN
+329 PAYDISDVEDVTN
-342 YGRWMKEAG
+342 GGRWMKEAG
-351 LVNNLEGILN
+351 LANNLEGILN

-368 KNKDKE
+368 RNMNKE

-388 KIETEEGKADVFN
+388 KIEAKEGKAEVFN
-401 GLLKDYVKINNDRH
+401 DLLKDYVKINNDRH
-415 NLGIKLKNS
+415 NLSITLKDS
-424 GQNSIQRYLN
+424 GQNSIQAYLN

-450 AAGEIDSYAY
+450 AEIDTYAY
-460 IFRSIVA
+460 VFRSIVA

-473 ENAPKITQNNVDKY
+473 ENAPKLTKEQVEKY
-487 LSDVI
+487 RDAI
-492 GEAHHLLRF
+492 GEAHHLLKF
-501 MARTAYK
+501 MARTVYK
-508 EFREYQDSL
+508 EFREYRDS
-517 ATQSQEAN
+517 QSQEAN

-585 NAGKTGITTNGASR
+585 SAGKTGITTNGASR

-687 YVIHWSGDSMRAPGG
+687 YVIHWSSDSMRAPGG

-730 DCYVPESMLKASN
+730 DCYVPDSMLKASN

-764 DVMPVAWTTATDAE
+764 DVMPVAWTTAQDAE

-880 MDKVITVE
+880 LDKVITVE
-888 KDEMDAPTMSLGEF
+888 KDEIDAPTMSLGEF

-933 ERMDNYQIL
+933 KRMDNYQIL

>member
-1 MSRLTYIKGLVNGAL
+1 MSRLTYIKDLVNGAL

-49 KIPFKVNETQF
+49 KTLTRSVNGETF
-60 NKYVVKI
+60 NKYMIKI
-67 CGITTSDMLY
+67 CGVERSDMMY
-77 INEHNIGL
+77 IAKNRIAN
-85 LHMAEKPDDLKTSY
+85 LHMSDKPDPSATSRWKKNG
-99 EQQIYQADI
+99 QADI
-108 MPSHLTAYF
+108 MPSGR
-117 VYASIINPEAWLE
+117 YAHFLKAEVFNPEDWVE
-130 NEEKGFPKLIEYLKK
+130 RFYPKLIEYLST
-145 RKASN
+145 RKATN
-150 GDPLYNPLSFGE
+150 GEDLYNPLTFGE
-162 CKQQIIRKYREALTK
+162 CKQQIIRKYREALND
-177 EEFIK
+177 EEFIQ
-182 YAYDDETVE
+182 YAYGDETVE
-191 LNDMRISEFEAKIR
+191 FNDMRISEFEAKIR
-205 EALQSGNWAE
+205 EALQNGNWAE

-223 LKTRIFG
+223 LKTRLFG
-230 NQLTEKNKRSI
+230 NQLTERNKRSI

-249 LTETSP
+249 LTEASP

-265 TWEKYGFK
+265 TWESLGFK
-273 LKPTAQ
+273 VKDNAI

-291 SPEVGLAKMGLDKY
+291 SPEVGFAKMGLSKH
-305 EIKHASQQMKDS
+305 EIEQASQQMRDV
-317 ASMTGIGRSIPG
+317 AQMTGVGRSIPG
-329 PAYDISDVIDVRN
+329 PAYDISDVEDVTN
-342 YGRWMKEAG
+342 GGRWMKEAG
-351 LVNNLEGILN
+351 LANNLEGILN

-368 KNKDKE
+368 RNMNKE

-388 KIETEEGKADVFN
+388 KIEAKEGKAEVFN
-401 GLLKDYVKINNDRH
+401 DLLKDYVKINNDRH
-415 NLGIKLKNS
+415 NLSITLKDS
-424 GQNSIQRYLN
+424 GQSSIQAYLN

-467 SQTIGI
+467 SQTIGV
-473 ENAPKITQNNVDKY
+473 ENAPEITQNNVDKY
-487 LSDVI
+487 LSDII
-492 GEAHHLLRF
+492 GEAHHLLKF
-501 MARTAYK
+501 MARTVYK
-508 EFREYQDSL
+508 EFREYRDS
-517 ATQSQEAN
+517 QSQEAN

-599 VMTGSNSNF
+599 IMTGSNSNF

-764 DVMPVAWTTATDAE
+764 DVMPVAWTTAQDAE

-888 KDEMDAPTMSLGEF
+888 KDKIDAPTMSLGEF

-933 ERMDNYQIL
+933 KRMDNYQIL

>member
-1 MSRLTYIKGLVNGAL
+1 MSRLTYIKDLVNGAL

-49 KIPFKVNETQF
+49 KTLTRSVNGETF
-60 NKYVVKI
+60 NKYMIKI
-67 CGITTSDMLY
+67 CGVERSDMMY
-77 INEHNIGL
+77 IAKNRIAN
-85 LHMAEKPDDLKTSY
+85 LHMSDKPDPSATSRWKKNG
-99 EQQIYQADI
+99 QADI
-108 MPSHLTAYF
+108 MPSGR
-117 VYASIINPEAWLE
+117 YAHFLKAEVFNPEDWVE
-130 NEEKGFPKLIEYLKK
+130 RFYPKLIEYLST
-145 RKASN
+145 RKATN
-150 GDPLYNPLSFGE
+150 GEDLYNPLTFGE
-162 CKQQIIRKYREALTK
+162 CKQQIIRKYREALND
-177 EEFIK
+177 EEFIQ
-182 YAYDDETVE
+182 YAYGDETVE
-191 LNDMRISEFEAKIR
+191 FNDMRISEFEAKIR
-205 EALQSGNWAE
+205 EALQNGNWAE

-223 LKTRIFG
+223 LKTRLFG
-230 NQLTEKNKRSI
+230 NQLTERNKRSI

-249 LTETSP
+249 LTEASP

-265 TWEKYGFK
+265 TWESLGFK
-273 LKPTAQ
+273 VKDNAI

-291 SPEVGLAKMGLDKY
+291 SPEVGFAKMGLSKH
-305 EIKHASQQMKDS
+305 EIEQASQQMRDV
-317 ASMTGIGRSIPG
+317 AQMTGVGRSIPG
-329 PAYDISDVIDVRN
+329 PAYDISDVEDVTN
-342 YGRWMKEAG
+342 GGRWMKEAG
-351 LVNNLEGILN
+351 LANNLEGILN

-368 KNKDKE
+368 RNMNKE

-388 KIETEEGKADVFN
+388 KIEAKEGKAEVFN
-401 GLLKDYVKINNDRH
+401 DLLKDYVKINNDRH
-415 NLGIKLKNS
+415 NLSITLKDS
-424 GQNSIQRYLN
+424 GQNSIQAYLN

-450 AAGEIDSYAY
+450 AEIDTYAY
-460 IFRSIVA
+460 VFRSIVA

-473 ENAPKITQNNVDKY
+473 ENAPKLTKEQVEKY
-487 LSDVI
+487 RDAI
-492 GEAHHLLRF
+492 GEAHHLLKF
-501 MARTAYK
+501 MARTVYK
-508 EFREYQDSL
+508 EFREYRDS
-517 ATQSQEAN
+517 QSQEEN

-599 VMTGSNSNF
+599 IMTGSNSNF
-608 YGPGVY
+608 DGPGVY

-764 DVMPVAWTTATDAE
+764 DVMPVAWTTAQDAE

-880 MDKVITVE
+880 LDKVITVE
-888 KDEMDAPTMSLGEF
+888 KDEIDAPTMSLGEF

-933 ERMDNYQIL
+933 ERMDNYKIL

>member
-1 MSRLTYIKGLVNGAL
+1 MSRLTYIKDLVNGAL

-49 KIPFKVNETQF
+49 KRLISVNNQKF
-60 NKYVVKI
+60 NKYIIKI
-67 CGITTSDMLY
+67 CGVEKTDIDYIDKNKIALLHKSNNYDASTTSRDQKIL
-77 INEHNIGL
+77 
-85 LHMAEKPDDLKTSY
+85 
-99 EQQIYQADI
+99 QADV
-108 MPSHLTAYF
+108 MPSRLYAHFL
-117 VYASIINPEAWLE
+117 YASVIDPEAWL
-130 NEEKGFPKLIEYLKK
+130 NNKEKGFPKLIEYLST
-145 RKASN
+145 RKATN
-150 GDPLYNPLSFGE
+150 GEDLYDPLTFGE
-162 CKQQIIRKYREALTK
+162 CKQQIIRKYREALND
-177 EEFIK
+177 EEFIQ
-182 YAYDDETVE
+182 YTYGDETIE
-191 LNDMRISEFEAKIR
+191 FNDMRISEFEAKIR
-205 EALQSGNWAE
+205 EALQNGNWAE

-223 LKTRIFG
+223 LKTRLFG

-249 LTETSP
+249 LTEASP

-265 TWEKYGFK
+265 TWESLGFK
-273 LKPTAQ
+273 VKDNAI
-279 PYFISSFVDIGQ
+279 PYFISSFIDIGQ
-291 SPEVGLAKMGLDKY
+291 SPEVGFAKMGLSKH
-305 EIKHASQQMKDS
+305 EIEQASQQMRDV
-317 ASMTGIGRSIPG
+317 AQMTGVGRGIPG
-329 PAYDISDVIDVRN
+329 PAYDISDVEDVTN
-342 YGRWMKEAG
+342 SGRWMKEAG
-351 LVNNLEGILN
+351 LANNLEGVLN

-368 KNKDKE
+368 RNMNKE

-388 KIETEEGKADVFN
+388 KIETKEGKAEVFN
-401 GLLKDYVKINNDRH
+401 ELLKDYVEINNNRH
-415 NLGIKLKNS
+415 NLGITLKDS
-424 GQNSIQRYLN
+424 GTNSIQAYLN
-434 NLYDYAKE
+434 NLYNYAKE
-442 MIQNKGWD
+442 MIQNKNWD
-450 AAGEIDSYAY
+450 ASGEIDSYAY

-467 SQTIGI
+467 SQTLGV
-473 ENAPKITQNNVDKY
+473 EDATEITQNNVDKY

-492 GEAHHLLRF
+492 GEAHRLLKF
-501 MARTAYK
+501 MARTVYK

-525 GIQQAV
+525 GTRQAV

-585 NAGKTGITTNGASR
+585 SAGKTGITTNGASR

-626 RIYGGYIVKFVLKD
+626 NIYGGYIVKFVLKD

-715 VRAFLGTPVS
+715 VRAFLGTPVN

-730 DCYVPESMLKASN
+730 DCYVPDSMLKASN

-808 EEYSSKYPNIDKRES
+808 EEYSSKYPNIDKREP

>member
-1 MSRLTYIKGLVNGAL
+1 
-16 NEAYNYRYKGGY
+16 
-28 QQRKPRQE
+28 
-36 VTGNKP
+36 
-42 IFCTNVY
+42 
-49 KIPFKVNETQF
+49 
-60 NKYVVKI
+60 
-67 CGITTSDMLY
+67 
-77 INEHNIGL
+77 
-85 LHMAEKPDDLKTSY
+85 
-99 EQQIYQADI
+99 
-108 MPSHLTAYF
+108 
-117 VYASIINPEAWLE
+117 
-130 NEEKGFPKLIEYLKK
+130 
-145 RKASN
+145 
-150 GDPLYNPLSFGE
+150 
-162 CKQQIIRKYREALTK
+162 
-177 EEFIK
+177 
-182 YAYDDETVE
+182 
-191 LNDMRISEFEAKIR
+191 
-205 EALQSGNWAE
+205 
-215 AISTYRID
+215 
-223 LKTRIFG
+223 
-230 NQLTEKNKRSI
+230 
-241 YSQARKRG
+241 
-249 LTETSP
+249 
-255 NWPTFVRSRK
+255 
-265 TWEKYGFK
+265 
-273 LKPTAQ
+273 
-279 PYFISSFVDIGQ
+279 
-291 SPEVGLAKMGLDKY
+291 
-305 EIKHASQQMKDS
+305 
-317 ASMTGIGRSIPG
+317 
-329 PAYDISDVIDVRN
+329 
-342 YGRWMKEAG
+342 
-351 LVNNLEGILN
+351 
-361 DAAIEFE
+361 
-368 KNKDKE
+368 
-374 QDSEFNKRRAEELR
+374 
-388 KIETEEGKADVFN
+388 
-401 GLLKDYVKINNDRH
+401 
-415 NLGIKLKNS
+415 
-424 GQNSIQRYLN
+424 
-434 NLYDYAKE
+434 

-450 AAGEIDSYAY
+450 AEIDTYAY
-460 IFRSIVA
+460 VFRSIVA

-473 ENAPKITQNNVDKY
+473 ENAPKLTKEQVEKY
-487 LSDVI
+487 RDAI
-492 GEAHHLLRF
+492 GEAHHLLKF
-501 MARTAYK
+501 MARTVYK
-508 EFREYQDSL
+508 EFREYRDS
-517 ATQSQEAN
+517 QSQEAN

-585 NAGKTGITTNGASR
+585 SAGKTGITTNGASR
-599 VMTGSNSNF
+599 IMTGSNSNF

-764 DVMPVAWTTATDAE
+764 DVMPVAWTTAQDAE

-880 MDKVITVE
+880 LDKVITVE
-888 KDEMDAPTMSLGEF
+888 KDEIDAPTMSLGEF

-933 ERMDNYQIL
+933 KRMDNYQIL

>member
-1 MSRLTYIKGLVNGAL
+1 MSRLTYIKDLVNGAL

-49 KIPFKVNETQF
+49 KTLTRSVNGETF
-60 NKYVVKI
+60 NKYMIKI
-67 CGITTSDMLY
+67 CGVERSDMMY
-77 INEHNIGL
+77 IAKNRIAN
-85 LHMAEKPDDLKTSY
+85 LHMSDKPDPSATSRWKKNG
-99 EQQIYQADI
+99 QADI
-108 MPSHLTAYF
+108 MPSGR
-117 VYASIINPEAWLE
+117 YAHFLKAEVFNPEDWVE
-130 NEEKGFPKLIEYLKK
+130 RFYPKLIEYLST
-145 RKASN
+145 RKATN
-150 GDPLYNPLSFGE
+150 GEDLYNPLTFGE
-162 CKQQIIRKYREALTK
+162 CKQQIIRKYREALND
-177 EEFIK
+177 EEFIQ
-182 YAYDDETVE
+182 YAYGDETVE
-191 LNDMRISEFEAKIR
+191 FNDMRISEFEAKIR
-205 EALQSGNWAE
+205 EALQNGNWAE

-223 LKTRIFG
+223 LKTRLFG
-230 NQLTEKNKRSI
+230 NQLTERNKRSI

-249 LTETSP
+249 LTEASP

-265 TWEKYGFK
+265 TWESLGFK
-273 LKPTAQ
+273 VKDNAI

-291 SPEVGLAKMGLDKY
+291 SPEVGFAKMGLSKH
-305 EIKHASQQMKDS
+305 EIEQASQQMRDV
-317 ASMTGIGRSIPG
+317 AQMTGVGRSIPG
-329 PAYDISDVIDVRN
+329 PAYDISDVEDVTN
-342 YGRWMKEAG
+342 GGRWMKEAG
-351 LVNNLEGILN
+351 LANNLEGILN

-368 KNKDKE
+368 RNMNKE

-388 KIETEEGKADVFN
+388 KIEAKEGKAEVFN
-401 GLLKDYVKINNDRH
+401 DLLKDYVKINNDRH
-415 NLGIKLKNS
+415 NLSITLKDS
-424 GQNSIQRYLN
+424 GQNSIQAYLN

-450 AAGEIDSYAY
+450 AEIDTYAY
-460 IFRSIVA
+460 VFRSIVA

-473 ENAPKITQNNVDKY
+473 ENAPKLTKEQVEKY
-487 LSDVI
+487 RDAI
-492 GEAHHLLRF
+492 GEAYHLLKF
-501 MARTAYK
+501 MARTVYK
-508 EFREYQDSL
+508 EFREYRDS
-517 ATQSQEAN
+517 QSQEAN

-585 NAGKTGITTNGASR
+585 SAGKTGITTNGASR
-599 VMTGSNSNF
+599 IMTGSNSNF

-764 DVMPVAWTTATDAE
+764 DVMPVAWTTAQDAE

-880 MDKVITVE
+880 LDKVITVE
-888 KDEMDAPTMSLGEF
+888 KDEIDATTMSLGEF

-933 ERMDNYQIL
+933 ERMDNYKIL

>member
-1 MSRLTYIKGLVNGAL
+1 MSRLTYIKDLVNGAL

-49 KIPFKVNETQF
+49 KTLTRSVNGETF
-60 NKYVVKI
+60 NKYMIKI
-67 CGITTSDMLY
+67 CGVERSDMMY
-77 INEHNIGL
+77 IAKNRIAN
-85 LHMAEKPDDLKTSY
+85 LHMSDKPDPSATSRWKKNG
-99 EQQIYQADI
+99 QADI
-108 MPSHLTAYF
+108 MPSGR
-117 VYASIINPEAWLE
+117 YAHFLKAEVFNPEDWV
-130 NEEKGFPKLIEYLKK
+130 GRFYPKLIEYLST
-145 RKASN
+145 RKATN
-150 GDPLYNPLSFGE
+150 GEDLYNPLTFGE
-162 CKQQIIRKYREALTK
+162 CKQQIIRKYREALND
-177 EEFIK
+177 EEFIQ
-182 YAYDDETVE
+182 YAYGDETVE
-191 LNDMRISEFEAKIR
+191 FNDMRISEFEAKIR
-205 EALQSGNWAE
+205 EALQNGNWAE

-223 LKTRIFG
+223 LKTRLFG
-230 NQLTEKNKRSI
+230 NQLTERNKRSI

-249 LTETSP
+249 LTEASP

-265 TWEKYGFK
+265 TWESLGFK
-273 LKPTAQ
+273 VKDNAI

-291 SPEVGLAKMGLDKY
+291 SPEVGFAKMGLSKH
-305 EIKHASQQMKDS
+305 EIEQASQQMRDV
-317 ASMTGIGRSIPG
+317 AQMTGVGRSIPG
-329 PAYDISDVIDVRN
+329 PAYDISDVEDVTN
-342 YGRWMKEAG
+342 GGRWMKEAG
-351 LVNNLEGILN
+351 LANNLEGILN

-368 KNKDKE
+368 RNMNKE

-388 KIETEEGKADVFN
+388 KIEAKEGKAEVFN
-401 GLLKDYVKINNDRH
+401 DLLKDYVKINNDRH
-415 NLGIKLKNS
+415 NLSITLKDS
-424 GQNSIQRYLN
+424 GQNSIQAYLN

-450 AAGEIDSYAY
+450 AEIDTYAY
-460 IFRSIVA
+460 VFRSIVA

-473 ENAPKITQNNVDKY
+473 ENAPKLTKEQVEKY
-487 LSDVI
+487 RDAI
-492 GEAHHLLRF
+492 GEAHHLLKF
-501 MARTAYK
+501 MARTVYK
-508 EFREYQDSL
+508 EFREYRDS
-517 ATQSQEAN
+517 QSQEAN

-764 DVMPVAWTTATDAE
+764 DVMPVAWTTAQDAE

-880 MDKVITVE
+880 LDKVITVE
-888 KDEMDAPTMSLGEF
+888 KDEIDATTMSLGEF

-933 ERMDNYQIL
+933 KRMDNYQIL

>member
-1 MSRLTYIKGLVNGAL
+1 M
-16 NEAYNYRYKGGY
+16 
-28 QQRKPRQE
+28 
-36 VTGNKP
+36 
-42 IFCTNVY
+42 
-49 KIPFKVNETQF
+49 
-60 NKYVVKI
+60 
-67 CGITTSDMLY
+67 
-77 INEHNIGL
+77 
-85 LHMAEKPDDLKTSY
+85 
-99 EQQIYQADI
+99 
-108 MPSHLTAYF
+108 
-117 VYASIINPEAWLE
+117 
-130 NEEKGFPKLIEYLKK
+130 
-145 RKASN
+145 
-150 GDPLYNPLSFGE
+150 
-162 CKQQIIRKYREALTK
+162 
-177 EEFIK
+177 
-182 YAYDDETVE
+182 
-191 LNDMRISEFEAKIR
+191 
-205 EALQSGNWAE
+205 
-215 AISTYRID
+215 
-223 LKTRIFG
+223 
-230 NQLTEKNKRSI
+230 
-241 YSQARKRG
+241 
-249 LTETSP
+249 
-255 NWPTFVRSRK
+255 
-265 TWEKYGFK
+265 
-273 LKPTAQ
+273 
-279 PYFISSFVDIGQ
+279 
-291 SPEVGLAKMGLDKY
+291 
-305 EIKHASQQMKDS
+305 
-317 ASMTGIGRSIPG
+317 
-329 PAYDISDVIDVRN
+329 
-342 YGRWMKEAG
+342 
-351 LVNNLEGILN
+351 
-361 DAAIEFE
+361 
-368 KNKDKE
+368 
-374 QDSEFNKRRAEELR
+374 
-388 KIETEEGKADVFN
+388 
-401 GLLKDYVKINNDRH
+401 
-415 NLGIKLKNS
+415 
-424 GQNSIQRYLN
+424 
-434 NLYDYAKE
+434 
-442 MIQNKGWD
+442 
-450 AAGEIDSYAY
+450 
-460 IFRSIVA
+460 
-467 SQTIGI
+467 
-473 ENAPKITQNNVDKY
+473 
-487 LSDVI
+487 
-492 GEAHHLLRF
+492 
-501 MARTAYK
+501 
-508 EFREYQDSL
+508 
-517 ATQSQEAN
+517 
-525 GIQQAV
+525 
-531 NESVEESFTPDN
+531 
-543 FNTFNDKISKIINAN
+543 
-558 ADFNGINRDA
+558 
-568 IGRFSGR
+568 
-575 GVTYLYHATS
+575 TYLYHATS

-599 VMTGSNSNF
+599 IMTGSNSNF

-764 DVMPVAWTTATDAE
+764 DVMPVAWTTAQDAE

-880 MDKVITVE
+880 LDKVITVE
-888 KDEMDAPTMSLGEF
+888 KDEIDAPTMSLGEF

-933 ERMDNYQIL
+933 KRMDNYQIL